1 MTGDGSIISNGL
13 RVTHGFNLNCDV
25 THNPQ
30 RLQINWDDSRFHL
43 ESLASAN
50 CSNDPNIN
58 AGQPYAGFNTY
69 TGSGTGTLTAWM
81 ARRSTSFSRM
91 RASLAQKGTAA
102 YTIRDADGN
111 LVLSRHRG
119 TSITGMN
126 KRTSREARLGLR
138 LAVGAGGTGGGQ
150 AAVGA
155 IERCRPSGEWRDGRA
170 AQEGGDRPSQQK

>member
-13 RVTHGFNLNCDV
+13 RVTHGFSLNCDV

-30 RLQINWDDSRFHL
+30 RLHINWDDSRFHL

-91 RASLAQKGTAA
+91 RASLAQKGHGSVHDPRCRWQPGPESAS
-102 YTIRDADGN
+102 GN
-111 LVLSRHRG
+111 LDNG
-119 TSITGMN
+119 N
-126 KRTSREARLGLR
+126 E
-138 LAVGAGGTGGGQ
+138 Q
-150 AAVGA
+150 AHQ
-155 IERCRPSGEWRDGRA
+155 P
-170 AQEGGDRPSQQK
+170 

>member
-69 TGSGTGTLTAWM
+69 TGSGTGTLDGVDGATIDFVFTDAGEPGTKGHGSVHDPRCRWQPGPE
-81 ARRSTSFSRM
+81 S
-91 RASLAQKGTAA
+91 AS
-102 YTIRDADGN
+102 GN
-111 LVLSRHRG
+111 LDNG
-119 TSITGMN
+119 N
-126 KRTSREARLGLR
+126 E
-138 LAVGAGGTGGGQ
+138 Q
-150 AAVGA
+150 AHK
-155 IERCRPSGEWRDGRA
+155 P
-170 AQEGGDRPSQQK
+170 